1 MQILERQ
8 ADANIMWPA
17 DSSARKEAERVC
29 QNWES
34 WYNDQSNWAEPPAD
48 CSFADKEFCFQE
60 DSGI

>member
-17 DSSARKEAERVC
+17 DSAARKEAERVC
-29 QNWES
+29 GNWEA
-34 WYNDQSNWAEPPAD
+34 WQSDESHWAEPPAD
-48 CSFADKEFCFQE
+48 CEFTDKEFCFQE